1 MTEIKSV
8 PEVNSVVSSSRTRF
22 RSVSYRAAVC
32 VEEAT
37 MPTYEY
43 RCNKC
48 GKAFERQ
55 EHVAEHEKSHPRC
68 PKCQSS
74 DVQPVLTDFYAKT
87 SKKS

>member
-1 MTEIKSV
+1 MRAQDV
-8 PEVNSVVSSSRTRF
+8 FACAMPERHVEVF
-22 RSVSYRAAVC
+22 
-32 VEEAT
+32 VEEPP

-43 RCNKC
+43 RCSKC
-48 GKAFERQ
+48 GKVFERQ

-74 DVQPVLTDFYAKT
+74 EVQPVLADFYAKT

>member
-1 MTEIKSV
+1 
-8 PEVNSVVSSSRTRF
+8 
-22 RSVSYRAAVC
+22 
-32 VEEAT
+32 

-55 EHVAEHEKSHPRC
+55 EHVGEHEKSHPRC

-74 DVQPVLTDFYAKT
+74 DIQSVLTDFYVKT